1 MKKSYVMIG
10 LFVISLIG
18 GFVCFSSSLVG
29 YSILAFTVAAVFGLF
44 GVNRLIGNRNP
55 NQVYERKGKDLLNTY
70 DSILLKCGSVPNME
84 GRNIIRVESMDDLVD
99 AQFEIRKP
107 ICYLKQSE
115 SCSFVLLDEKEAYV
129 YVEKLKEDDLSPV
142 EIEINNMK
150 FRNKENR
157 DLDSEMLQDID
168 KTTIIKLSNKRS
180 YKVSPIRKKNEPK
193 EEQLEENDYTAEYL
207 FDVDELQD
215 VVPLQD
221 VSIAKDEVEILDF

>member
-10 LFVISLIG
+10 LFVVSLIG
-18 GFVCFSSSLVG
+18 GFICFSSSLVG
-29 YSILAFTVAAVFGLF
+29 YSILAFTVSAVFGLF
-44 GVNRLIGNRNP
+44 GIHSILGNRNP
-55 NQVYERKGKDLLNTY
+55 NQVYESKVKDLLNTY

-115 SCSFVLLDEKEAYV
+115 NCSFVLLDEKEAYV
-129 YVEKLKEDDLSPV
+129 YVEKLKEDELSPV

-215 VVPLQD
+215 VEALQD
-221 VSIAKDEVEILDF
+221 INLAKDEVEILDF